1 MSKHRKVPSPALV
14 ISLIALF
21 VALGSG
27 AYAASKIGTSDLK
40 RNAVT
45 TPKLAKDAVK
55 SSKVENGKLKGKDL
69 ADGTVGGSKLGTIS
83 EVTDTTTAAFG
94 TSGPLRR
101 TARRGRGSSAAASTR
116 TAIRPTRASRS
127 RAGGLA
133 TAGGRA
139 SIPVPAT
146 ALRPATR

>member
-45 TPKLAKDAVK
+45 TPKLAKDADSLVDI
-55 SSKVENGKLKGKDL
+55 GTGFMRL
-69 ADGTVGGSKLGTIS
+69 ALETKTPIVPFAFVGGGEGCS
-83 EVTDTTTAAFG
+83 
-94 TSGPLRR
+94 LRL
-101 TARRGRGSSAAASTR
+101 TYSPSVAPG
-116 TAIRPTRASRS
+116 
-127 RAGGLA
+127 
-133 TAGGRA
+133 
-139 SIPVPAT
+139 
-146 ALRPATR
+146 